1 MMDFI
6 DVQKQWMDRQVRLRD
21 EEGPKPTAFG
31 TPFRV
36 SDAGACIRKRTFS
49 AAKAFESDE
58 FSSQSYMAFEIG
70 NAIHESIQA
79 AMDEC
84 GNGWIFEAEVPID
97 LTEITKKVGHGFES
111 FGLSGHAD
119 GVISEAGGSGW
130 KAILEVKTVSG
141 YAAKLAWPSGNDAGP
156 KREHVAQAALYA
168 LGVEAESILIVY
180 VSKESDY
187 RSGIKAGDMMQ
198 WEIGLHEETDWFG
211 GQTPYDIAIDELRHF
226 QYAARFF
233 DNDQIA
239 PAFVPD
245 DDGEL
250 KLIHDRPEYQ
260 QKGAKPW
267 NCAYC
272 NYNTVCRSLS
282 EHEVSV
288 DLVQRWPEEDS
299 DES

>member
-84 GNGWIFEAEVPID
+84 GNGWLFEAEVPID

-180 VSKESDY
+180 VSKESD
-187 RSGIKAGDMMQ
+187 
-198 WEIGLHEETDWFG
+198 LHEETDWFG

-233 DNDQIA
+233 ANDEIA

-245 DDGEL
+245 DHGEL

-272 NYNTVCRSLS
+272 NYNTTCRSLS